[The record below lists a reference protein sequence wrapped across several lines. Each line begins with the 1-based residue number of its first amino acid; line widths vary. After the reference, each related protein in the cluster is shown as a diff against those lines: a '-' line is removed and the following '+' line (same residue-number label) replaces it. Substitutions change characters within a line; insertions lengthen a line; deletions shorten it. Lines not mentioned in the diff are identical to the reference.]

1 MQETDRNFEKRK
13 KVIYQFMQDELYVP
27 MKLKEIAAVLRISRE
42 EKEEL
47 RAVQSCVVFLIRLSV
62 GMIFCVFWTK

>member
-27 MKLKEIAAVLRISRE
+27 MKLKEIMLFFGFQGRKRGIKGSPE
-42 EKEEL
+42 
-47 RAVQSCVVFLIRLSV
+47 
-62 GMIFCVFWTK
+62 